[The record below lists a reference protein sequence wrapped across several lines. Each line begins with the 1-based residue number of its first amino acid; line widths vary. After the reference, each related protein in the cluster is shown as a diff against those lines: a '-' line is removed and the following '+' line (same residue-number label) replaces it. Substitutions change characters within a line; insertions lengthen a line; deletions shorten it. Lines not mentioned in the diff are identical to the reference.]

1 MNGRTLRLTWY
12 RFRATFSRSWGG
24 YLAVVL
30 IIGLVGGVAMASV
43 AAGRRTQ
50 SSYPVFLASTNP
62 SDLTMAVYGAG
73 ANGPLAPDL
82 TGRIKRLADVK
93 SVVSLDSPSLVPLT
107 ASGAP
112 RLSTLSTILMVGSQ
126 DGMLAT
132 QDRLSAVRGRL
143 ADPDRPDE
151 ITVTSTAA
159 RVYRTGVGRF
169 LELGL
174 YGAAQENEPGFGTAA
189 VPPVSEVRVRVVGIV
204 DMNTQVVQDGID
216 ESYGF
221 AFVTPALLRRLHRL
235 LPDQVTPAL
244 YGLQLR
250 HGDRGIAK
258 VERQL
263 VNLVPRGFT
272 YEFHLTSRIESEVEL
287 ALKPESIA
295 LGAFGVIAALVCLV
309 LASQAISR
317 SLRRDLEDRR
327 IMRALGAS
335 PRDTEA
341 DGLVGVMG
349 AVVAGSL
356 LAIVVAVALS
366 SLTPFGPIRPVYP
379 SGGVAFDVAVL
390 GLGGAVLV
398 VGLCAVAAVTAY
410 RWAPHRRGRDDQ
422 RSPRR
427 SSMARLSERSGLPI
441 TAVIGVH
448 FALEPG
454 QGRSAVPVRS
464 ALAGTV
470 LAAAT
475 VVATLTF
482 ASGLSTLVSHPA
494 LYGWNWSYA
503 LSPTNDVPPAVL
515 PLLTRDRDVAAWTGY
530 NYTVAEIDGVTFPI
544 LLTTLHPK
552 VSPPILSGHGLDA
565 SGDIVLGAS
574 TMAALHKHLG
584 DTVEVSYGS
593 PKSAPVYVPPTTLRI
608 VGTATFPAIGYFSF
622 VAEHTSMGDGAMVP
636 TSIQPPA
643 FVRASTSPDPNLNGP
658 ELVFVRLRAG
668 VSPAAGRAGLDRIA
682 AAANRLFAR
691 DPHATGNGVEVVGVQ
706 RPAQI
711 ENYRSMG
718 TTPAVL
724 AGGLAVGAIV
734 ALGLTLATSVRRRR
748 RDLALLKT
756 LGFTQRQLTG
766 AIVWQALVDAL
777 VGVVFGLP
785 LGVLIGRELW
795 ILFARGINAVPDA
808 TVPVLWVVVVG
819 LGTVVFTTVVALL
832 PGRSA
837 ARAST
842 ALVLRAE

>member
-1 MNGRTLRLTWY
+1 M
-12 RFRATFSRSWGG
+12 FARSWGG
-24 YLAVVL
+24 YLTVVL

-62 SDLTMAVYGAG
+62 SDLTMAVYVNGAG
-73 ANGPLAPDL
+73 GGLAPDL
-82 TGRIKRLADVK
+82 VDKIVRLADVK
-93 SVVSLDSPSLVPLT
+93 SVATLDSPALVPLKT
-107 ASGAP
+107 GGAP
-112 RLSTLSTILMVGSQ
+112 RLGTLSTILMVGSR
-126 DGMLAT
+126 DGMLST

-143 ADPDRPDE
+143 ANPDRPDE
-151 ITVTSTAA
+151 ITLTSTAA
-159 RVYRTGVGRF
+159 RIYHTGVGRV

-174 YGAAQENEPGFGTAA
+174 YGPAQESESGFGTAK
-189 VPPVSEVRVRVVGIV
+189 VPPLYKVRARVVGIV

-216 ESYGF
+216 QSYGF
-221 AFVTPALLRRLHRL
+221 AFVTRALLRRLHRL
-235 LPDQVTPAL
+235 QPDQVTPVL

-250 HGDRGIAK
+250 HGDRGVAA

-263 VNLVPRGFT
+263 VNLVPRGYT

-287 ALKPESIA
+287 ALKPESVA
-295 LGAFGVIAALVCLV
+295 LGAFGAIAALVCLV

-317 SLRRDLEDRR
+317 VLRRDSEDRR
-327 IMRALGAS
+327 IMRALGAG
-335 PRDTEA
+335 PRDTFA
-341 DGLVGVMG
+341 DGLVGVVG
-349 AVVAGSL
+349 AVVVGSL
-356 LAIVVAVALS
+356 LAVLVAVGLS
-366 SLTPFGPIRPVYP
+366 PLSPLGPIRTVYP
-379 SGGVAFDVAVL
+379 KGGMAFDGLVFGLGVAIL
-390 GLGGAVLV
+390 LL
-398 VGLCAVAAVTAY
+398 GLCASAALTAY
-410 RWAPHRRGRDDQ
+410 RGAPQRSGRGDQ
-422 RSPRR
+422 RSRGG
-427 SSMARLSERSGLPI
+427 SSIARLCESAGLPL
-441 TAVIGVH
+441 TAVVGVH

-454 QGRSAVPVRS
+454 EGRTAVPVRS

-470 LAAAT
+470 LAVAT

-494 LYGWNWSYA
+494 LYGWNWTYA
-503 LSPTNDVPPAVL
+503 LSPTNDVPPAAL
-515 PLLTRDRDVAAWTGY
+515 RLLRSDADVAAWTGY

-544 LLTTLHPK
+544 LLTSLHPK
-552 VSPPILSGHGLDA
+552 VSPPILTGHGLNADD
-565 SGDIVLGAS
+565 DIVLGAS
-574 TMAALHKHLG
+574 TMAALHKHVG

-593 PKSAPVYVPPTTLRI
+593 PKSAPVYVPPTKLTI

-622 VAEHTSMGDGAMVP
+622 VAEHTSMGNGAMVP
-636 TSIQPPA
+636 ESIQPPA

-668 VSPAAGRAGLDRIA
+668 VSPARGRAGLEHVA
-682 AAANRLFAR
+682 AAANRIFAR
-691 DPHATGNGVEVVGVQ
+691 DPHGTGNGVDVLGVQ

-711 ENYRSMG
+711 ENYRTMG

-724 AGGLAVGAIV
+724 AGGLALGAIV

-756 LGFTQRQLTG
+756 LGFTQRQLT
-766 AIVWQALVDAL
+766 ATIVWQATVDAL
-777 VGVVFGLP
+777 VGVVIGLP
-785 LGVLIGRELW
+785 LGVVIGRELW
-795 ILFARGINAVPDA
+795 LLFARGINAVPDA
-808 TVPVLWVVVVG
+808 TVPVLSIVLVG
-819 LGTVVFTTVVALL
+819 IGTVVFSTAAAVL